1 MKWLYAKKHLSH
13 LNLVIALYIATIFYS
28 LHYAVTLYLGA
39 VYLEQYVSTGLV
51 GLVFIVAA
59 LFTTYVTFSLSHY
72 LNKYSN
78 YRFMITAALM
88 EVVVLLVMA
97 LTKDPIVALV
107 FFIFQQILVNVIF
120 VALNISLQEVSKKSE
135 SGSVRGVYFTIL
147 NLGILSAA
155 FLSGTIYKSFSF
167 VGVYITSALLLLP
180 VIYIV
185 YRYVHTISEPKY
197 ENISFLK
204 TIKKIY
210 EHKDIRNIT
219 LLQFLLECFFAVMV
233 VYTTIY
239 LSETIGIP
247 TATVLQVIL
256 PFALLPF
263 IIFPYELGI
272 LADTRIGEKELL
284 IIGFTITGVVMLLV
298 PFIQSTS
305 VLVWGVV
312 LFMSRVGASIIEA
325 MASTYFYKKI
335 DGSEAGIITLF
346 VNSTRSLSLIFVPL
360 VATFIFSV
368 LNLPQYTIF
377 IFIGVALLWGARI
390 ATRLHDTL

>member
-1 MKWLYAKKHLSH
+1 
-13 LNLVIALYIATIFYS
+13 
-28 LHYAVTLYLGA
+28 
-39 VYLEQYVSTGLV
+39 
-51 GLVFIVAA
+51 
-59 LFTTYVTFSLSHY
+59 
-72 LNKYSN
+72 
-78 YRFMITAALM
+78 MITAALM

-120 VALNISLQEVSKKSE
+120 VALNISLQEVSNKSE

-155 FLSGTIYKSFSF
+155 FLSGTIYKSYSF

-210 EHKDIRNIT
+210 GHKDIRNIT

-284 IIGFTITGVVMLLV
+284 ILGFTITGAVMLLV

-335 DGSEAGIITLF
+335 NGSEAGIITLF